1 MPHSVCD
8 GIVSLDLSQPIW
20 DRFFLVAP
28 LVVIGTR
35 EPDGGYDLAPKHMA
49 MPIGW
54 ENYFGFVCTPRHHT
68 YQNVLREQAFTVSFP
83 RPEQV
88 VLASLSAAPR
98 CEEDAKPALAALP
111 TLPASVVDGVFLH
124 HAYLYL
130 ECELDRMIDG
140 FGMNSLII
148 GKIVAAH
155 VEEQAQRLS
164 DEDDQDVLMQSPLLA
179 YISPGRYTTIDQS
192 AAFPF
197 HVGFK
202 R

>member
-1 MPHSVCD
+1 
-8 GIVSLDLSQPIW
+8 
-20 DRFFLVAP
+20 
-28 LVVIGTR
+28 
-35 EPDGGYDLAPKHMA
+35 
-49 MPIGW
+49 
-54 ENYFGFVCTPRHHT
+54 
-68 YQNVLREQAFTVSFP
+68 
-83 RPEQV
+83 
-88 VLASLSAAPR
+88 
-98 CEEDAKPALAALP
+98 
-111 TLPASVVDGVFLH
+111 
-124 HAYLYL
+124 
-130 ECELDRMIDG
+130 MIDG

-164 DEDDQDVLMQSPLLA
+164 DEDDQDVLAQSPLLA